1 MWFRMPYIVPIPVRI
16 TALALGAL
24 LSVVVVIAES
34 PLAAGAAL
42 VILTMTLLFLE
53 APSLHDTVEDES
65 E

>member
-1 MWFRMPYIVPIPVRI
+1 MPYTVPIPVRI

-24 LSVVVVIAES
+24 LSVVIVLAES

-42 VILTMTLLFLE
+42 VVLTMTLLFLE
-53 APSLHDTVEDES
+53 APSLHNTAEDEN

>member
-1 MWFRMPYIVPIPVRI
+1 MPYTVPIPVRI

-24 LSVVVVIAES
+24 LSVVVVLVES

-42 VILTMTLLFLE
+42 VVLTMTLLFLE
-53 APSLHDTVEDES
+53 APCLHDTVEDEN